1 MTRTHGRAPRGKR
14 LVMDVP
20 HGHWKTTTF
29 VAGLRTTGMIA
40 PLVVDGPITGDIFVA
55 YIQQHVV
62 PLLKPGD
69 VVVRDNLACHKRAD
83 VRIAIEKAGATLK
96 YLPPYRPDLNPIEN
110 AFSKLKSRLRAAGKR
125 KIDEL
130 ETYLGELST
139 VFSPEECCKYFRHC
153 GYTNS
158 ATSPGEPL

>member
-1 MTRTHGRAPRGKR
+1 MTRSHGRAPRGKR

-29 VAGLRTTGMIA
+29 VAGLGTTGMIA
-40 PLVVDGPITGDIFVA
+40 PLVVDGPITGDLFVG

-62 PLLKPGD
+62 PLLKSGD
-69 VVVRDNLACHKRAD
+69 VVVMDNLACHKRVE
-83 VRIAIEKAGATLK
+83 VRIAIENAGATLK
-96 YLPPYRPDLNPIEN
+96 YLPPYSPDLNPIEN

-130 ETYLGELST
+130 ENYLGELST
-139 VFSPEECCKYFRHC
+139 VFTTEECCNYFRHC
-153 GYTNS
+153 GYTKA
-158 ATSPGEPL
+158 ATSSRETL